1 VLSEVLLHIT
11 RLVRLVLVV
20 LFFGFSSAFALNP
33 PHAEDSFP
41 VTFEGNRGQVS
52 AEYSYVLKHDG
63 MEAKFFQN
71 GVDFSL
77 PDQKKGSRTLRL
89 ELLSAD
95 RNATPLAEEPLSG
108 KSNYLLGSDSAR
120 WIRNVPNYAR
130 VSYQDIYPGISLVF
144 YGAGSELEHD
154 FNVAAGADP
163 SSISFQLKGARKTY
177 LSPDGDLKI
186 QLDAGT
192 LILRKPVAYQTSS
205 QGREHVDA
213 NFLLAED
220 GTVRFRLGTYDS
232 SRPLVIDPVFSFST
246 YVTGTGTD
254 EVAAVTT
261 DASGNIYLTGYTNS
275 IDFPIQ
281 SAEQPQLGCNPTAPG
296 GCENAFITKL
306 DPTGKLVFST
316 YLGGSD
322 LDQGAAIAV
331 DANGNV
337 IVAGVTE
344 SSDFPDAG
352 AISALTCPINN
363 NCYFLASLKPDGSA
377 LNYSGQVGGAEGPY
391 SSNNGRLAVDPSGNA
406 YLAGITNSPNFQITS
421 GTLAPSF
428 AGYPN
433 IASFVLKV
441 DPTGKLIYSTVIPGS
456 AAPNLADVFNNFFQP
471 TGITVDSSGAATVA
485 GTGGPGLP
493 TTSGVIA
500 STFPNL
506 VSAGSFTAGYV
517 MQLNATASAVN
528 YGTYVPGTD
537 SLGGLAVDNGGNLYV
552 TGDTSETT
560 LPVSAN
566 AYQKNLIPGPG
577 CICNSGYIV
586 ELNAQA
592 TSILAASYLSGTPSL
607 GNEGTSFTSIA
618 LDSHSNVFVG
628 GYTGSTDFPLHD
640 PFSTQWEITSTAWE
654 MLLAE
659 MPANLSSVSF
669 GSYLSSTSGSSPYP
683 GSTFSALTIDPS
695 DNLVVAGMTY
705 ASDFPT
711 TPGSLEPQ
719 PPPPPSPFSNTVHS
733 FVSKINM
740 ATPAPSF
747 CPSSWSVAFGLIA
760 AQTPSSQTINVTN
773 CGNAPLVFNTVASS
787 VPSITATQSCGSVA
801 PGGVC
806 PVTLTFTPTNS
817 NVVLGNISFA
827 DNAVIS
833 PQIIPVSGHGQAPDL
848 EPASNPLAFGD
859 LLAGTQ
865 GPAVELLIFNNGNA
879 PLTISSVSIS
889 SNGFSIAQNGC
900 AGTWPAGSVC
910 AIDLVFSPS
919 TVGAISGAL
928 TITSNDPVHPQLAVS
943 LTGTGNSV
951 YAAPVISSVGGVPGV
966 AQAVQIDNGPAA
978 LQVWGSNFYPASVV
992 QVNGIA
998 QQTTFENNGL
1008 LQVTVAASS
1017 LTALGELPIVVVNP
1031 TPGGGTSQS
1040 AALTPYEILPLNPS
1054 FLVYV
1059 PSTKLLYAS
1068 MPASSSSNPNTVIP
1082 IDPTT
1087 GAIGTPIAVGNDPQK
1102 LAASDDGK
1110 YLYVALD
1117 GDQMIKRINLT
1128 TGTIEQ
1134 RFPYPPN
1141 QVNTVA
1147 PLGVADMHVVPGSSL
1162 EVVAAVTDSEAL
1174 YGGMVA
1180 LYNNTGLVNAVPT
1193 AYPPL
1198 IVSSFAF
1205 TSDPSTIYA
1214 LPFHQSYFNVLTLDS
1229 GGIHAPVTG
1238 YSPDP
1243 QTGAQVVSDGTL
1255 LYTSAG
1261 EVWKPSTQTE
1271 VGTYPAS
1278 TYGDTSYPNQFNL
1291 AVDSSLKQIYVIGN
1305 QSYNGSSA
1313 TVLSSYGMQSL
1324 ALQYTLPFFQINSP
1338 TTTNL
1343 VRWGAD
1349 GFGFVVPPGTGSGIY
1364 LTRSSSVTQQL
1375 NPSPTLTSISPTVTS
1390 VGVPAFTLTV
1400 GGTGFISTSTVNWNG
1415 TALVTTYVNSTQLT
1429 AAVPAS
1435 DVVTSGTAQVTVTTP
1450 APGGGTSS
1458 ALTLSINPAVPAV
1471 VLSSSALS
1479 FGNITLSSSS
1489 PAQTVT
1495 LTNSG
1500 SATLSI
1506 TSITAAG
1513 DFAENST
1520 CGNSLAGGANCSIS
1534 VTFAP
1539 TVVGT
1544 RAGLLTIADNASGSP
1559 QTVALT
1565 GTGIAPVVTAPT
1577 VTLSLTSLT
1586 FSPQTDGTTSAAQT
1600 ITMTNSGTASLTIA
1614 SIVASGDF
1622 AQTNNCGTSVG
1633 AGSGCMISVTFTPTA
1648 AGTRAGTLTITDNA
1662 GGSPQTVALSGG
1674 GQAVSVSTS
1683 STALSIPSAGGTA
1696 TATIQLSS
1704 IDGFAGTVNLACAVT
1719 YQGQG
1724 VPNSP
1729 PTCSL
1734 NPSQEQV
1741 AGNSPVSSTLTVSST
1756 TGSASTAPERISSKY
1771 RLAFA
1776 VLLFFGTL
1784 PRRRWRGGVLFLA
1797 VCLAAWGG
1805 MLGCSGGNS
1814 GGSNNTAPPVSG
1826 TTTGNYQVRITATSG
1841 TVTTSTTIPLS
1852 IQ

>member
-1 VLSEVLLHIT
+1 
-11 RLVRLVLVV
+11 
-20 LFFGFSSAFALNP
+20 
-33 PHAEDSFP
+33 
-41 VTFEGNRGQVS
+41 
-52 AEYSYVLKHDG
+52 

-71 GVDFSL
+71 GVDFFL
-77 PDQKKGSRTLRL
+77 PEQKKGSGTLRL
-89 ELLSAD
+89 ELLSTD
-95 RNATPLAEEPLSG
+95 RNATPVAEEPLSG

-154 FNVAAGADP
+154 FTVAAGADA
-163 SSISFQLKGARKTY
+163 SSITFQLQGARKTY
-177 LSPDGDLKI
+177 VSTDGDLKI

-192 LILRKPVAYQTSS
+192 LTLKKPVAYQTSS
-205 QGREHVDA
+205 QGRKHVDA
-213 NFLLAED
+213 NFLLTED
-220 GTVRFRLGTYDS
+220 GIVRFRLGAYDS

-254 EVAAVTT
+254 EVAAITT

-275 IDFPIQ
+275 TDFPIQ

-344 SSDFPDAG
+344 SSDFPHAG
-352 AISALTCPINN
+352 AVSALTCPINN

-433 IASFVLKV
+433 IASFVLKI

-471 TGITVDSSGAATVA
+471 TGITADSSGTATVA

-537 SLGGLAVDNGGNLYV
+537 SLGGLAIDNGGNLYV

-654 MLLAE
+654 MVLAE

-747 CPSSWSVAFGLIA
+747 CPSTWSVGFGLIP
-760 AQTPSSQTINVTN
+760 AQTPSTQTINITN
-773 CGNAPLVFNTVASS
+773 CGNAPLVFNAITSS
-787 VPSITATQSCGSVA
+787 VPSITATQSCGSVV

-817 NVVLGNISFA
+817 SVVSGTINFA

-833 PQIIPVSGHGQAPDL
+833 PQIIQVSGHGQAPDL
-848 EPASNPLAFGD
+848 EPESNPLSFGD
-859 LLAGTQ
+859 LLVGTQ
-865 GPAVELLIFNNGNA
+865 EPPIGLFIYNNGNA

-889 SNGFSIAQNGC
+889 GNGFSIAGNGC
-900 AGTWPAGSVC
+900 TGTFPGTNNPSGNNFACLIG
-910 AIDLVFSPS
+910 IVFSPS
-919 TVGAISGAL
+919 TAGASNGTL
-928 TITSNDPVHPQLAVS
+928 TIASNDPAHPQLVIS
-943 LTGTGNSV
+943 LTGTGDTV
-951 YAAPVISSVGGVPGV
+951 YAVPVISSFGFVQGV
-966 AQAVQIDNGPAA
+966 AQQTVQINDGPVT
-978 LQVWGSNFYPASVV
+978 LQVSGSNFYPASVV
-992 QVNGIA
+992 QINGIA
-998 QQTTFENNGL
+998 QQTTFESNGV

-1017 LTALGELPIVVVNP
+1017 LTALGELPVVVVNP
-1031 TPGGGTSQS
+1031 TPGGGTSQP
-1040 AALTPYEILPLNPS
+1040 ATLTPYQVLPLSPS
-1054 FLVYV
+1054 FFVYV
-1059 PSTKLLYAS
+1059 PATKLLYAS
-1068 MPASSSSNPNTVIP
+1068 MPAASSSNPNTVIP

-1087 GAIGTPIAVGNDPQK
+1087 GAIGTPIAVGKDPQM

-1110 YLYVALD
+1110 YLYVALND
-1117 GDQMIKRINLT
+1117 DQAIQRINLST
-1128 TGTIEQ
+1128 LTVEQ
-1134 RFPYPPN
+1134 TFPYPPN
-1141 QVNTVA
+1141 QVETVT
-1147 PLGVADMHVVPGSSL
+1147 PLRVADMHVVPGSSL
-1162 EVVAAVTDSEAL
+1162 EVVVAVTDSEAL

-1193 AYPPL
+1193 TYPPL

-1205 TSDPSTIYA
+1205 TSDPSTLYA
-1214 LPFHQSYFNVLTLDS
+1214 LPLQQSYFNVLTLDS
-1229 GGIHAPVTG
+1229 GGIHAPVPG
-1238 YSPDP
+1238 YSPNP

-1261 EVWKPSTQTE
+1261 EVWNPSTQTK
-1271 VGTYPAS
+1271 VGTYPVS
-1278 TYGDTSYPNQFNL
+1278 TYNDTSYPNLFNL

-1305 QSYNGSSA
+1305 QSYNGSTA

-1324 ALQYTLPFFQINSP
+1324 ALQYALPFFQISSP
-1338 TTTNL
+1338 TNL

-1375 NPSPTLTSISPTVTS
+1375 NPTPTLTSISPTAAIA
-1390 VGVPAFTLTV
+1390 GAPPFTLTV
-1400 GGTGFISTSTVNWNG
+1400 VGTGFISTSIVNWNG
-1415 TALVTTYVNSTQLT
+1415 TALVTTYVSSTQLT

-1435 DVVTSGTAQVTVTTP
+1435 DVVTSGTAQVTVATP
-1450 APGGGTSS
+1450 TPGGGTSS
-1458 ALTLSINPAVPAV
+1458 ALTLSINPAVPGAV
-1471 VLSSSALS
+1471 VSNSALS
-1479 FGNITLSSSS
+1479 FGSITVGSSST
-1489 PAQTVT
+1489 AQTVT

-1506 TSITAAG
+1506 TSITVAG
-1513 DFAENST
+1513 DFEENST
-1520 CGNSLAGGANCSIS
+1520 CGNSLSVGANCSIS
-1534 VTFAP
+1534 ITFAP
-1539 TVVGT
+1539 TAVGT
-1544 RAGLLTIADNASGSP
+1544 RTGSLTIADNASDSS

-1565 GTGIAPVVTAPT
+1565 GTGMAPVVTAPT

-1586 FSPQTDGTTSAAQT
+1586 FSSQTDGTTSATQT
-1600 ITMTNSGTASLTIA
+1600 VTMTNSGTANLTIA

-1622 AQTNNCGTSVG
+1622 AQANNCGTSLS

-1674 GQAVSVSTS
+1674 GQAVSVSTN

-1696 TATIQLSS
+1696 TAMIQLSS
-1704 IDGFAGTVNLACAVT
+1704 IDGFTGTVNLTCAVT

-1724 VPNSP
+1724 IANSP

-1741 AGNSPVSSTLTVSST
+1741 TGNSPVSSTLTVSST
-1756 TGSASTAPERISSKY
+1756 TASASTAPERTSSKY
-1771 RLAFA
+1771 CLAFA
-1776 VLLFFGTL
+1776 LLLFFGAL

-1805 MLGCSGGNS
+1805 MLGCSGSNS

-1826 TTTGNYQVRITATSG
+1826 TTTGNYQVRVTATSG